1 MPRRPILLACTCL
14 LASCGGS
21 APEQPFPAL
30 VQEFVTTTLS
40 LSPVAAT
47 GAGYH
52 AHNGIPLDDQLDS
65 FSTEAVK
72 QRVSYYKS
80 FQTRL
85 EAKASAGGLSAQDL
99 ADYELMRDMCRLALF
114 ELEVQQRYRHDPALY
129 VELVGNALFTPL
141 VLEYAPLE
149 TRYQHISMRL
159 RQVARLLGEARHNL
173 ADSPELTLR
182 VALQENDGNRDLI
195 VNRLRQSAPP
205 SERAPFERAAS
216 EALSAIDSFNAF
228 LTGELSQR
236 KSGWRLGTANY
247 ALKFSATMG
256 IDLSPGQVLAEAETE
271 LERTRARMHEL
282 ARGMYAKLAPGRTP
296 PSDADALTREVLDR
310 IASKHASRET
320 YFDEARKGLVEVR
333 GFVGQRGFVPMPPND
348 NLSIVPTPEFM
359 RGNYS
364 VGGFNGAPA
373 LEPKLGAFYWLTPI
387 PETWDSA
394 RVESK
399 LREYNE
405 QGLRILTIHEAI
417 PGHYLQFEFANQV
430 EPRWRRA
437 LRAVYANGPYVEGW
451 AVYATQLMLDEGY
464 QSHDPEFALT
474 FYKQML
480 RVISNAILDIRFHT
494 AGLTDEQAMELMT
507 GKTFQERE
515 EADGKLQRAK
525 LSSAQ
530 LPTYFVGW
538 RQWLRT
544 REAERQRQGQT
555 FQLLDFH
562 RRGLL
567 TGAVTM
573 PSLRKLL
580 AAGQAGTK

>member
-1 MPRRPILLACTCL
+1 MPRRPLLLVCACL
-14 LASCGGS
+14 LASCGDS
-21 APEQPFPAL
+21 APEQPFPAML
-30 VQEFVTTTLS
+30 QEFVTTTLS

-52 AHNGIPLDDQLDS
+52 AHNGVPLDEQLDS
-65 FSTEAVK
+65 FSDEAVQ
-72 QRVSYYKS
+72 QRIGYYKS
-80 FQTRL
+80 FEKRL
-85 EAKASAGGLSAQDL
+85 EAKVRAGGLSAQDM
-99 ADYELMRDMCRLALF
+99 ADYELMRDQCRLALF
-114 ELEVQQRYRHDPALY
+114 ELEVQQRYKHDPALY
-129 VELVGNALFTPL
+129 VEMVGNALFTPL

-149 TRYQHISMRL
+149 KRYQHINMRL

-173 ADSPELTLR
+173 ADSPEVTLQ

-195 VNRLRQSAPP
+195 VNRLRQAAPP

-236 KSGWRLGTANY
+236 KSGWRLGAANY
-247 ALKFSATMG
+247 AQKFSATMSIG
-256 IDLSPGQVLAEAETE
+256 LSPGQVLAEAETE
-271 LERTRARMHEL
+271 LERTRARMHDL

-296 PSDADALTREVLDR
+296 PAGDDALTREVLDR
-310 IASKHASRET
+310 IATQHATRES
-320 YFDEARKGLVEVR
+320 YFDDASKGLAEVR
-333 GFVGQRGFVPMPPND
+333 EFVGRRGFVPLPPND

-359 RGNYS
+359 RGIYS

-387 PETWDSA
+387 PETWDGA
-394 RVESK
+394 RAESK
-399 LREYNE
+399 LREYNH

-430 EPRWRRA
+430 EPRWRRV
-437 LRAVYANGPYVEGW
+437 LRSVYANGPYVEGW
-451 AVYATQLMLDEGY
+451 AVYATQLMLEEGY
-464 QSHDPEFALT
+464 QSDNPEFALT
-474 FYKQML
+474 FHKQML
-480 RVISNAILDIRFHT
+480 RVISNAILDIRLHT
-494 AGLTDEQAMELMT
+494 SGMTDQQAMDLMT

-515 EADGKLQRAK
+515 EAEGKLRRAK

-530 LPTYFVGW
+530 LPSYFAGW

-544 REAERQRQGQT
+544 RDAERQRQGQS

-562 RRGLL
+562 RRSLL
-567 TGAVTM
+567 SGAVTM
-573 PSLRKLL
+573 PSLRRLL
-580 AAGQAGTK
+580 SAGQPAAK